1 MLSLD
6 FRYVT
11 IILPSIAACA
21 LLLFTTRIFTNSNS
35 GKHTGLLIIH
45 CQPPLVI
52 VPTKVADI
60 AVYPSFIGASI
71 VSQVPG
77 ETLPLSISNSSNW
90 YIECSRLING
100 INHSQINLNG
110 LSLRCNKLQVVVSV
124 IGIP

>member
-11 IILPSIAACA
+11 IILPSIAAFA
-21 LLLFTTRIFTNSNS
+21 LLLFTTRIFANLNS
-35 GKHTGLLIIH
+35 GKHIGLLIIH

-60 AVYPSFIGASI
+60 AIYPSFVGASI

-90 YIECSRLING
+90 YIENYLPKKRT
-100 INHSQINLNG
+100 
-110 LSLRCNKLQVVVSV
+110 
-124 IGIP
+124 

>member
-11 IILPSIAACA
+11 IILPSIATFA
-21 LLLFTTRIFTNSNS
+21 LLLFTTRIFASPNS
-35 GKHTGLLIIH
+35 GKHIGLLIIH

-77 ETLPLSISNSSNW
+77 ETLPLSISSSSNW
-90 YIECSRLING
+90 DIKY
-100 INHSQINLNG
+100 
-110 LSLRCNKLQVVVSV
+110 
-124 IGIP
+124 